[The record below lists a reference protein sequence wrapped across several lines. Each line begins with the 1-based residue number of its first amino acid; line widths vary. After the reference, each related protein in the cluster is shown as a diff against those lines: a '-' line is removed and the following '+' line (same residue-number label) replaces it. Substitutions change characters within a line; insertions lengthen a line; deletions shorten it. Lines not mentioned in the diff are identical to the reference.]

1 MLSINLDDVMQVLT
15 NVRSYL
21 IAFGVV
27 LALAIIVMVAVRK
40 LPKAK
45 NKMIRAQSGL
55 AILLALTIVINLIC
69 TGPMST
75 MLDLVSG
82 SGTINEETS
91 AKATELVNEITA
103 EGVVLAKDEDNVLP
117 VASGSK
123 LNVFGWSST
132 NPCYGGTGSG
142 ALNTAYP
149 VTDLLTGLHDAG
161 IETNEELS
169 KFYTDYKADRP
180 SVGMVAQDW
189 TLPEPNV
196 NLYTDEMMENAKA
209 FSDTAMVVITR
220 VGGEGA
226 DLPTDM
232 ASVVDGSWI
241 RRVAQAYGSE
251 RGTAYYNGTYD
262 DSLNEGN
269 DWDKGDHFL
278 QLSNREEDLLDLVTS
293 NFDNVILVYNG
304 ANAFQMD
311 FLKDYPQIKG
321 VLLCPGTGQSG
332 FEGFGKVVSGEAMV
346 NQASI
351 TGEPLA
357 VRKAEGGYVYA
368 GTVVEE
374 GDCTICVEKS
384 AGSGRYDRIIRMIEE
399 SEKLK
404 SATED
409 HASHLADQL
418 VPYSLGATALVWL
431 LTGNMTKALAVLMVD
446 FSCALKLS
454 MPIAVLSAMKEASDY
469 HLSVKGGR
477 FLEAVSDASTI
488 VFDKTGTLTRAEP
501 KVAQIVTFGGNDEA
515 DMLRLAACLEE
526 HYPHSMAKAVVA
538 EAARRG
544 LRHEE
549 RHSCVE
555 YLVAH
560 GISSSV
566 DGQKVVIGSHHFVFE
581 DEHCVIPAGEQ
592 AKFDALP
599 DTYSHLYLAVSGVL
613 AAVICVE
620 DPLRQEAADVIRSLR
635 ALGVSRLVMMTG
647 DNEKT
652 ARAVAEAVG
661 VDAYYAEVLPEDKA
675 AFVRAEHAAGRKV
688 IMLGDGVND
697 SPALSEADAG
707 VAISDGAAI
716 AREVADITVS
726 ADDLYALL
734 TLKRLSDALMERIHS
749 NYRKIISFN
758 FLLICLGV
766 AGVLPPAT
774 SALLHN
780 VSTLA
785 ISLKSMTKLLP

>member
-1 MLSINLDDVMQVLT
+1 MRVHTMQGAMSLQQADILEAYLNRVSGVTKATVYDRTGDAVICYDGPRETVTKALSSFAYAKEQ
-15 NVRSYL
+15 
-21 IAFGVV
+21 
-27 LALAIIVMVAVRK
+27 ALAPEHSSRALNRDFEDKLVASLCWRGIKQLFVPSSVHALITVARSVPYIKAGLTCLMHRK
-40 LPKAK
+40 IQVPVLDATAITVSMLRKDFKTASSIMFLLGIGDILDEWTHK
-45 NKMIRAQSGL
+45 KSVADLAQTMSLNVDKVWKETDAGSVL
-55 AILLALTIVINLIC
+55 VPVADVQLGDRIVIH
-69 TGPMST
+69 TG
-75 MLDLVSG
+75 
-82 SGTINEETS
+82 
-91 AKATELVNEITA
+91 
-103 EGVVLAKDEDNVLP
+103 
-117 VASGSK
+117 
-123 LNVFGWSST
+123 
-132 NPCYGGTGSG
+132 
-142 ALNTAYP
+142 
-149 VTDLLTGLHDAG
+149 
-161 IETNEELS
+161 
-169 KFYTDYKADRP
+169 
-180 SVGMVAQDW
+180 
-189 TLPEPNV
+189 
-196 NLYTDEMMENAKA
+196 
-209 FSDTAMVVITR
+209 
-220 VGGEGA
+220 
-226 DLPTDM
+226 
-232 ASVVDGSWI
+232 
-241 RRVAQAYGSE
+241 
-251 RGTAYYNGTYD
+251 
-262 DSLNEGN
+262 
-269 DWDKGDHFL
+269 
-278 QLSNREEDLLDLVTS
+278 
-293 NFDNVILVYNG
+293 NVIPL
-304 ANAFQMD
+304 D
-311 FLKDYPQIKG
+311 
-321 VLLCPGTGQSG
+321 
-332 FEGFGKVVSGEAMV
+332 GKVVSGEAMV

-351 TGEPLA
+351 TGESLA

-384 AGSGRYDRIIRMIEE
+384 AGSGRYDRIIRMIEQ

-409 HASHLADQL
+409 HASHLVDQL
-418 VPYSLGATALVWL
+418 VAYSLGATALVWL

-477 FLEAVSDASTI
+477 FLEAVSEASTI

-538 EAARRG
+538 AARRG
-544 LRHEE
+544 LRHDE
-549 RHSCVE
+549 RHSRVE

-592 AKFDALP
+592 AKFDDPP

-613 AAVICVE
+613 AAVICIE
-620 DPLRQEAADVIRSLR
+620 DPLRPEAADVIRGLR
-635 ALGVSRLVMMTG
+635 ELGVTKLVMMTG

-661 VDAYYAEVLPEDKA
+661 VDAYFAEVLPEDKA
-675 AFVRAEHAAGRKV
+675 AFIQTEHAAGRKV

-716 AREVADITVS
+716 AREMADITVG

-780 VSTLA
+780 ASTLV
-785 ISLKSMTKLLP
+785 ISLKSMTKLLA

>member
-1 MLSINLDDVMQVLT
+1 MKCTILHETRGRMRVHTMQGAMSLQQADILEAYLNRVSGVTKATVYDRTGDAVICYDGPRETVTKALSSFAYAKEQ
-15 NVRSYL
+15 
-21 IAFGVV
+21 
-27 LALAIIVMVAVRK
+27 ALAPEHSSRALNRDFEDKLVASLCWRGIKQLFVPSSVHALITVARSVPYIKAGLTCLMHRK
-40 LPKAK
+40 IQVPVLDATAITVSMLRKDFKTASSIMFLLGIGDILDEWTHK
-45 NKMIRAQSGL
+45 KSVADLAQTMSLNVDKVWKETDAGSVL
-55 AILLALTIVINLIC
+55 VPVADVQLGDRIVIH
-69 TGPMST
+69 TG
-75 MLDLVSG
+75 
-82 SGTINEETS
+82 
-91 AKATELVNEITA
+91 
-103 EGVVLAKDEDNVLP
+103 
-117 VASGSK
+117 
-123 LNVFGWSST
+123 
-132 NPCYGGTGSG
+132 
-142 ALNTAYP
+142 
-149 VTDLLTGLHDAG
+149 
-161 IETNEELS
+161 
-169 KFYTDYKADRP
+169 
-180 SVGMVAQDW
+180 
-189 TLPEPNV
+189 
-196 NLYTDEMMENAKA
+196 
-209 FSDTAMVVITR
+209 
-220 VGGEGA
+220 
-226 DLPTDM
+226 
-232 ASVVDGSWI
+232 
-241 RRVAQAYGSE
+241 
-251 RGTAYYNGTYD
+251 
-262 DSLNEGN
+262 
-269 DWDKGDHFL
+269 
-278 QLSNREEDLLDLVTS
+278 
-293 NFDNVILVYNG
+293 NVIPL
-304 ANAFQMD
+304 D
-311 FLKDYPQIKG
+311 
-321 VLLCPGTGQSG
+321 
-332 FEGFGKVVSGEAMV
+332 GKVVSGEAMV

-351 TGEPLA
+351 TGESLA

-384 AGSGRYDRIIRMIEE
+384 AGSGRYDRIIRMIEQ

-418 VPYSLGATALVWL
+418 VAYSLGATALVWL

-477 FLEAVSDASTI
+477 FLEAVSEASTI

-538 EAARRG
+538 AARRG
-544 LRHEE
+544 LRHDE
-549 RHSCVE
+549 RHSRVE

-592 AKFDALP
+592 AKFDDPP

-613 AAVICVE
+613 AAVICIE
-620 DPLRQEAADVIRSLR
+620 DPLRPEAADVIRGLR
-635 ALGVSRLVMMTG
+635 ELGVTKLVMMTG

-661 VDAYYAEVLPEDKA
+661 VDAYFAEVLPEDKA
-675 AFVRAEHAAGRKV
+675 AFIQTEHAAGRKV

-716 AREVADITVS
+716 AREMADITVG

-780 VSTLA
+780 ASTLV
-785 ISLKSMTKLLP
+785 ISLKSMTKLLA

>member
-1 MLSINLDDVMQVLT
+1 
-15 NVRSYL
+15 
-21 IAFGVV
+21 
-27 LALAIIVMVAVRK
+27 
-40 LPKAK
+40 
-45 NKMIRAQSGL
+45 
-55 AILLALTIVINLIC
+55 
-69 TGPMST
+69 
-75 MLDLVSG
+75 
-82 SGTINEETS
+82 
-91 AKATELVNEITA
+91 
-103 EGVVLAKDEDNVLP
+103 
-117 VASGSK
+117 
-123 LNVFGWSST
+123 
-132 NPCYGGTGSG
+132 
-142 ALNTAYP
+142 
-149 VTDLLTGLHDAG
+149 
-161 IETNEELS
+161 
-169 KFYTDYKADRP
+169 
-180 SVGMVAQDW
+180 
-189 TLPEPNV
+189 
-196 NLYTDEMMENAKA
+196 
-209 FSDTAMVVITR
+209 
-220 VGGEGA
+220 
-226 DLPTDM
+226 
-232 ASVVDGSWI
+232 
-241 RRVAQAYGSE
+241 
-251 RGTAYYNGTYD
+251 
-262 DSLNEGN
+262 
-269 DWDKGDHFL
+269 
-278 QLSNREEDLLDLVTS
+278 
-293 NFDNVILVYNG
+293 
-304 ANAFQMD
+304 
-311 FLKDYPQIKG
+311 
-321 VLLCPGTGQSG
+321 
-332 FEGFGKVVSGEAMV
+332 
-346 NQASI
+346 
-351 TGEPLA
+351 
-357 VRKAEGGYVYA
+357 
-368 GTVVEE
+368 
-374 GDCTICVEKS
+374 
-384 AGSGRYDRIIRMIEE
+384 
-399 SEKLK
+399 
-404 SATED
+404 
-409 HASHLADQL
+409 
-418 VPYSLGATALVWL
+418 
-431 LTGNMTKALAVLMVD
+431 MVD

-477 FLEAVSDASTI
+477 FLEAVSEASTI

-544 LRHEE
+544 LCHEE
-549 RHSCVE
+549 RHSRVE

-613 AAVICVE
+613 AAVICIE
-620 DPLRQEAADVIRSLR
+620 DPLRPEAADVIRGLR
-635 ALGVSRLVMMTG
+635 ELGVAKLVMMTG

-661 VDAYYAEVLPEDKA
+661 VDAYFAEVLPEDKA
-675 AFVRAEHAAGRKV
+675 AFIQAEHAAGRKV

-716 AREVADITVS
+716 AREVADITVG

-780 VSTLA
+780 ASTLV
-785 ISLKSMTKLLP
+785 ISLKSMTKLLA

>member
-1 MLSINLDDVMQVLT
+1 MRVHTMQGAMSLQQADILEAYLNRVSGVTKATVYDRTGDAVICYDGPRETVTKALSSFAYAKEQ
-15 NVRSYL
+15 
-21 IAFGVV
+21 
-27 LALAIIVMVAVRK
+27 ALAPEHSSRALNRDFEDKLVASLCWRGIKQLFVPSSVHALITVARSVPYIKAGLTCLMHRK
-40 LPKAK
+40 IQVPVLDATAITVSMLRKDFKTASSIMFLLGIGDILDEWTHK
-45 NKMIRAQSGL
+45 KSVADLAQTMSLNVDKVWKETDAGSVL
-55 AILLALTIVINLIC
+55 VPVADVQLGDRIVIH
-69 TGPMST
+69 TG
-75 MLDLVSG
+75 
-82 SGTINEETS
+82 
-91 AKATELVNEITA
+91 
-103 EGVVLAKDEDNVLP
+103 
-117 VASGSK
+117 
-123 LNVFGWSST
+123 
-132 NPCYGGTGSG
+132 
-142 ALNTAYP
+142 
-149 VTDLLTGLHDAG
+149 
-161 IETNEELS
+161 
-169 KFYTDYKADRP
+169 
-180 SVGMVAQDW
+180 
-189 TLPEPNV
+189 
-196 NLYTDEMMENAKA
+196 
-209 FSDTAMVVITR
+209 
-220 VGGEGA
+220 
-226 DLPTDM
+226 
-232 ASVVDGSWI
+232 
-241 RRVAQAYGSE
+241 
-251 RGTAYYNGTYD
+251 
-262 DSLNEGN
+262 
-269 DWDKGDHFL
+269 
-278 QLSNREEDLLDLVTS
+278 
-293 NFDNVILVYNG
+293 NVIPL
-304 ANAFQMD
+304 D
-311 FLKDYPQIKG
+311 
-321 VLLCPGTGQSG
+321 
-332 FEGFGKVVSGEAMV
+332 GKVVSGEAMV

-351 TGEPLA
+351 TGESLA

-384 AGSGRYDRIIRMIEE
+384 AGSGRYDRIIRMIEQ

-418 VPYSLGATALVWL
+418 VAYSLGATALVWL

-477 FLEAVSDASTI
+477 FLEAVSEASTI

-538 EAARRG
+538 AARRG
-544 LRHEE
+544 LRHDE
-549 RHSCVE
+549 RHSRVE

-592 AKFDALP
+592 AKFDDPP

-613 AAVICVE
+613 AAVICIE
-620 DPLRQEAADVIRSLR
+620 DPLRPEAADVIRGLR
-635 ALGVSRLVMMTG
+635 ELGVTKLVMMTG

-661 VDAYYAEVLPEDKA
+661 VDAYFAEVLPEDKA
-675 AFVRAEHAAGRKV
+675 AFIQTEHAAGRKV

-716 AREVADITVS
+716 AREMADITVG

-774 SALLHN
+774 YALLHN
-780 VSTLA
+780 ASTLV
-785 ISLKSMTKLLP
+785 ISLKSMTKLLA

>member
-1 MLSINLDDVMQVLT
+1 MRVHTMQGAMSLQQADILEAYLNRVSGVTKATVYDRTGDAVICYDGPRETVTKALSSFAYAKEQ
-15 NVRSYL
+15 
-21 IAFGVV
+21 
-27 LALAIIVMVAVRK
+27 ALAPEHSSRALNRDFEDKLVASLCWRGIKQLFVPSSVRT
-40 LPKAK
+40 LITVARSVPYIKAGMTCLMHRK
-45 NKMIRAQSGL
+45 IQVPVLDATAITVSMLRKDFKTASSIMFLLGIGDILDEWTHKKSVADLAQTMSLNVDKVWKETDAGSVL
-55 AILLALTIVINLIC
+55 VPVADVQVGDRIVIH
-69 TGPMST
+69 TG
-75 MLDLVSG
+75 
-82 SGTINEETS
+82 
-91 AKATELVNEITA
+91 
-103 EGVVLAKDEDNVLP
+103 
-117 VASGSK
+117 
-123 LNVFGWSST
+123 
-132 NPCYGGTGSG
+132 
-142 ALNTAYP
+142 
-149 VTDLLTGLHDAG
+149 
-161 IETNEELS
+161 
-169 KFYTDYKADRP
+169 
-180 SVGMVAQDW
+180 
-189 TLPEPNV
+189 
-196 NLYTDEMMENAKA
+196 
-209 FSDTAMVVITR
+209 
-220 VGGEGA
+220 
-226 DLPTDM
+226 
-232 ASVVDGSWI
+232 
-241 RRVAQAYGSE
+241 
-251 RGTAYYNGTYD
+251 
-262 DSLNEGN
+262 
-269 DWDKGDHFL
+269 
-278 QLSNREEDLLDLVTS
+278 
-293 NFDNVILVYNG
+293 NVIPL
-304 ANAFQMD
+304 D
-311 FLKDYPQIKG
+311 
-321 VLLCPGTGQSG
+321 
-332 FEGFGKVVSGEAMV
+332 GKVVSGEAMV

-581 DEHCVIPAGEQ
+581 DEKCTIPTAEQ
-592 AKFDALP
+592 QKFDALKP
-599 DTYSHLYLAVSGVL
+599 AYSHLYMAASGQLVG
-613 AAVICVE
+613 VICIS
-620 DPLRQEAADVIRSLR
+620 DPLRPEAAAVLNGLR
-635 ALGVSRLVMMTG
+635 ALGIRNTVMMTG
-647 DNEKT
+647 DSERT
-652 ARAVAEAVG
+652 AAAIAKQVG
-661 VDAYYAEVLPEDKA
+661 VDRFFA
-675 AFVRAEHAAGRKV
+675 
-688 IMLGDGVND
+688 
-697 SPALSEADAG
+697 
-707 VAISDGAAI
+707 
-716 AREVADITVS
+716 
-726 ADDLYALL
+726 
-734 TLKRLSDALMERIHS
+734 
-749 NYRKIISFN
+749 
-758 FLLICLGV
+758 
-766 AGVLPPAT
+766 
-774 SALLHN
+774 
-780 VSTLA
+780 
-785 ISLKSMTKLLP
+785 